1 MFKGVCSVH
10 TSTCKSL
17 HATILTHAYLLCV
30 AQHSFAD
37 DLGAVGG
44 VNLPLTPGVCASS
57 PQTFGTAFLLPFAR
71 SIKLPNS
78 SKCVRVC
85 VIER

>member
-17 HATILTHAYLLCV
+17 NALILTHAYVLCV

-37 DLGAVGG
+37 DLGAAG
-44 VNLPLTPGVCASS
+44 
-57 PQTFGTAFLLPFAR
+57 
-71 SIKLPNS
+71 
-78 SKCVRVC
+78 
-85 VIER
+85 